1 MYHALDSGVV
11 CLWVSSPL
19 VFVASEPQVTVTS
32 ETCDNVSVGSIR
44 IVRTEPRVALLCQ
57 YNYPLVINHGNKGNW
72 RFKNWESM
80 VDVPLPCLIPGRC
93 NFYLKLNL
101 AFWSHGPGERISNHG
116 ETANNNNNHNN
127 HNNHKNHS

>member
-1 MYHALDSGVV
+1 MFHALDSGVV

-57 YNYPLVINHGNKGNW
+57 FNYPLVINHGNQGNW
-72 RFKNWESM
+72 RFKNWESINGGCSIAM
-80 VDVPLPCLIPGRC
+80 LDSRRVYH
-93 NFYLKLNL
+93 YLMY
-101 AFWSHGPGERISNHG
+101 
-116 ETANNNNNHNN
+116 
-127 HNNHKNHS
+127 